1 MIDGP
6 YSVPAAPGVPATGLM
21 AGVLCAFSVPVVR
34 GPAALPPAQGVA
46 AMNAIDAAAMTPA
59 FLAVFAGAGG
69 VCAVTAVVTFVR
81 RAAGPGKG
89 LAREERQKA
98 LSPTLRAWSAGRIV
112 SGGVCRPDD
121 ARPVA
126 PDARKTAMADPRGFM
141 TTPRQEWPRR
151 PVEERVR
158 DWNEVYVPGALLP
171 VVGKQADRCMDCG
184 IPFCHHA
191 CPLGNLIPEWNDLV
205 SREDWRAASDR
216 LHATNN
222 FPEFTGRLCP
232 APCEAGCVLAINQP
246 AVTIKN
252 VECAIADRAWEDGS
266 TRPRPPERLSERTVA
281 VIGSGPAGLAAAQQL
296 TRAGHTV
303 TVYEKNDR
311 LGGLMRYGIPE
322 FKMEKHHLERRLEQ
336 MRAEGT
342 AFRTS
347 AAVGRDVGAVEL
359 RSRYDA
365 VVVATGATA
374 WRELPVPGRELRGV
388 HQAMEYLPLA
398 NRVREGDL
406 EASPL
411 SAAGKH
417 VVIVGGGDTG
427 ADCLGT
433 AVREGAASVTQLDIY
448 AQPGTERDEDAEPW
462 PTYPKLYRLSA
473 AHEEARDLRT
483 APAADAD
490 ARLFAASTLR
500 FAGDAD
506 GHVRELHL
514 TEVDAQ
520 RRPVPGT
527 GRTLPADLVL
537 LALGFSGPDRRDG
550 LIGQLGLTLEP
561 RGTIA
566 RDAGFATDVPG
577 VFAAGDA
584 ARGQSLIV
592 WAIAEG
598 RAVAAAV
605 DRYLTGSS
613 ALPAPISAHDR
624 PMTV

>member
-1 MIDGP
+1 
-6 YSVPAAPGVPATGLM
+6 
-21 AGVLCAFSVPVVR
+21 
-34 GPAALPPAQGVA
+34 
-46 AMNAIDAAAMTPA
+46 
-59 FLAVFAGAGG
+59 
-69 VCAVTAVVTFVR
+69 
-81 RAAGPGKG
+81 
-89 LAREERQKA
+89 
-98 LSPTLRAWSAGRIV
+98 
-112 SGGVCRPDD
+112 
-121 ARPVA
+121 
-126 PDARKTAMADPRGFM
+126 MADPKGFM
-141 TTPRQEWPRR
+141 TTPREDWPRR

-158 DWNEVYVPGALLP
+158 DWQEVHVPGALLP
-171 VVGKQADRCMDCG
+171 IIGRQADRCMDCG
-184 IPFCHHA
+184 IPFCHEA
-191 CPLGNLIPEWNDLV
+191 CPLGNLVPEWNDLV
-205 SREDWRAASDR
+205 AREDWQRASDR

-252 VECAIADRAWEDGS
+252 VECAIADRAWEEGF
-266 TRPRPPERLSERTVA
+266 TAPRPPERLSGRTVA
-281 VIGSGPAGLAAAQQL
+281 VIGSGPTGLAAAQQL

-303 TVYEKNDR
+303 AVYERDDR
-311 LGGLMRYGIPE
+311 IGGLMRYGIPE
-322 FKMEKHHLERRLEQ
+322 FKMEKHHLERRIEQ

-342 AFRTS
+342 RFRPSTT
-347 AAVGRDVGAVEL
+347 VGRDIDAGEL

-365 VVVATGATA
+365 VVIATGATA
-374 WRELPVPGRELRGV
+374 WRDLAVPGRELAGV

-398 NRVREGDL
+398 NRVCEGDL
-406 EASPL
+406 ETSPL
-411 SAAGKH
+411 SAVGKH

-448 AQPGTERDEDAEPW
+448 AQPGAARDEEGEPW
-462 PTYPKLYRLSA
+462 PTYPRLYRLSA
-473 AHEEARDLRT
+473 AHEEARELRS
-483 APAADAD
+483 APTADAD

-500 FAGDAD
+500 LTGDTD
-506 GHVRELHL
+506 GQVRSLHL
-514 TEVDAQ
+514 TGVDAR
-520 RRPVPGT
+520 RRPLPGT

-537 LALGFSGPDRRDG
+537 LALGFSGPDRADG
-550 LIGQLGLTLEP
+550 LADQLGLELEP

-566 RDAGFATDVPG
+566 RDAGFATNVPG

-605 DRYLTGSS
+605 DRHLTGGPSR
-613 ALPAPISAHDR
+613 LPAPIGPYDR